1 MSFEP
6 DIIVTDSD
14 SPRWRIVVE
23 AKLHLADRSRAEAA
37 LKRFMLGMGAPL
49 GLILSPS
56 HLAIYRDSFR
66 DFSNDSVEL
75 VGDFDIPPESSPFSV
90 GGGPTGEYGHRME
103 AEFAFERNVQTWL
116 EELSST
122 GEIHG
127 FIPEARRALA
137 EHVLPALSGGMIRAA
152 GPRELK
158 AG

>member
-6 DIIVTDSD
+6 DIIVTDAD
-14 SPRWRIVVE
+14 SPRWRMVVE
-23 AKLHLADRSRAEAA
+23 AKLHLTDRKRAEAA

-66 DFSNDSVEL
+66 DFSNDSIEL
-75 VGDFDIPPESSPFSV
+75 VGDFDVPPESSPFSV
-90 GGGPTGEYGHRME
+90 GGGPSSEYDRGAE
-103 AEFAFERNVQTWL
+103 AGFAFERNVQTWL
-116 EELSST
+116 EEIAST
-122 GEIHG
+122 REIHG
-127 FIPEARRALA
+127 FIPEARKALA